1 MRYLEPGPCTR
12 RFTLS
17 PSALSLGHEAEIRLT
32 MIMAQMNGGVL
43 SDAVDA
49 DCAHACMKGK
59 RHIAWIS

>member
-1 MRYLEPGPCTR
+1 
-12 RFTLS
+12 
-17 PSALSLGHEAEIRLT
+17 
-32 MIMAQMNGGVL
+32 MAQMNGGVL